1 MSCRRETTRSVAN
14 ANTAAAGDSAISTK
28 TTTTKTVAKERGETT
43 RITAALGV
51 ISAATHRSTDSVLIS
66 EPTTATT
73 LSAGAAA
80 AAPATAATAAT
91 PRISAQTT
99 ATTLCP
105 TIASAVHSAPSIR
118 IGAVVAGKVVAL
130 SATTKRTA
138 PAPCRPALEEERTPS
153 LALPA
158 RPRITTFALPPRPP
172 PIPARTLQA
181 AAISVATSLW

>member
-80 AAPATAATAAT
+80 AAPATAAT

-138 PAPCRPALEEERTPS
+138 AAPSRPALEEERTPS

-172 PIPARTLQA
+172 PIPARTLQP